1 MGGGRGEARDHVKD
15 GAGVARNGHQSRVW
29 YNGVEAKA
37 ECKQEHAAMNEQRI
51 GQPPLTNLQMEL
63 LLLYSLK
70 LSDRELLQVKEVLK

>member
-1 MGGGRGEARDHVKD
+1 
-15 GAGVARNGHQSRVW
+15 
-29 YNGVEAKA
+29 
-37 ECKQEHAAMNEQRI
+37 MNEQRI